1 MNGGLQNDGGSVGD
15 RPGRNDTEKGTVEP
29 LVDKRVESAAGSTT
43 GAEGC
48 GKEVPGSSDSLIDS
62 SNAPEEDPEPASG
75 PDRAEKK
82 ADEPPE
88 DWLEPLEDDYDD
100 IDDTNDTKSWDLD
113 LPSGDWHTNGN
124 KEEMESLAGESE
136 RSGSVAGSERN
147 YARRGGRGRCR
158 RGRKSQMAD
167 EEWEEWPV
175 LGKGWK
181 RKEVLRRSGNSVGQ
195 SDTYYMSPSGA
206 RVRSRIELV
215 KYLAGSLDL
224 GTFDFKTGIFTTQ
237 LWQRRKRSKHPKMD
251 WSPSTDH
258 GLSDESSLPHDDRS
272 YSPEGHHKLTSAQNH
287 KNFEH
292 LLSSSVRS
300 GASTPGI
307 HSNFTLLTGPQIHP
321 LLAPLS
327 PTPGP
332 DQSVPVVHHAEAAR
346 QRPILPTVRQK
357 AGTTIG
363 CTCTKCGQVFT
374 ATNLE
379 DNTVCRTC
387 RATRLDNRNIVFR
400 KWIPCGQCK
409 ACLITE
415 DCKSCASCRNSQIS
429 QKPVRCRKRKCLC
442 PIRKTRPSEAYA
454 LPPTSYTGLETRL
467 PEMQS
472 AANNVK
478 CSDSEDVQAPLE
490 DDCGDDSD
498 DSYDGFDEDD
508 FDFDFEGGIMKR
520 KRRSCGKCEG
530 CNMMRDCGTCDFC
543 IDKPKFGGS
552 NKKRQ
557 KCRLR
562 QCQRQAMRHL
572 LPFQSE
578 ILTQEGRIRPRH
590 IFTYGRK
597 RIAGRSQF
605 RSQEK
610 LDFEFSDA
618 ENEESVRT
626 KGAARQPGELH
637 SPARYTTSNSGRINM
652 IKENMLSE
660 KHSEAISATSLEAKN
675 RLSNFGPI
683 AGDVEKRL
691 GLREEKK
698 PQLTNVQPHNG
709 EEEDSIPM
717 ITQIYSLADDEETMK
732 GIDLDHDLLRLLES
746 LRTAMLPVLWFAL
759 MARGP
764 RLQLLQ
770 CSKLSTMADTVV
782 HIEPSYTYQITVQ
795 GQPLIPT
802 HPLYVDHPT
811 HLASVAEVVTLLQD
825 LEKYSVCQGLK
836 SQATHHLNEPLVH
849 ERAATCDFLVP
860 RSKERCAKCCNPTE
874 K

>member
-1 MNGGLQNDGGSVGD
+1 VHVPDAVRDANAAATNVCKAHNANMNGGLQNDGGSVGD

-100 IDDTNDTKSWDLD
+100 IDDTNDTKR
-113 LPSGDWHTNGN
+113 
-124 KEEMESLAGESE
+124 ESE

-237 LWQRRKRSKHPKMD
+237 LWQRRKRSK
-251 WSPSTDH
+251 
-258 GLSDESSLPHDDRS
+258 LP
-272 YSPEGHHKLTSAQNH
+272 GNVQ
-287 KNFEH
+287 FC
-292 LLSSSVRS
+292 LLSGRKQVPPLAGKVHLFAFFSLLVCVSEILNS
-300 GASTPGI
+300 FFFFTM
-307 HSNFTLLTGPQIHP
+307 FTL
-321 LLAPLS
+321 S
-327 PTPGP
+327 
-332 DQSVPVVHHAEAAR
+332 S
-346 QRPILPTVRQK
+346 
-357 AGTTIG
+357 
-363 CTCTKCGQVFT
+363 TCTKCGQVFT

-379 DNTVCRTC
+379 DNT
-387 RATRLDNRNIVFR
+387 
-400 KWIPCGQCK
+400 WIPCGQCK

-442 PIRKTRPSEAYA
+442 PIQYRYISCSPQRNS
-454 LPPTSYTGLETRL
+454 LS
-467 PEMQS
+467 Q
-472 AANNVK
+472 
-478 CSDSEDVQAPLE
+478 CSDSEDVQ
-490 DDCGDDSD
+490 
-498 DSYDGFDEDD
+498 
-508 FDFDFEGGIMKR
+508 GGIMKR

-637 SPARYTTSNSGRINM
+637 SPARYVSPNNFCSYTAIQNVMFLKLFIIFQNRIFTFNFQSVTSRISSVFP
-652 IKENMLSE
+652 IYSPC
-660 KHSEAISATSLEAKN
+660 SPQICFSL
-675 RLSNFGPI
+675 
-683 AGDVEKRL
+683 
-691 GLREEKK
+691 
-698 PQLTNVQPHNG
+698 PQ
-709 EEEDSIPM
+709 